1 MAWTVET
8 WVGTAVVIAIGALVM
23 SVLAAEFTSRW
34 RGRHGVLLLS
44 HHTTMAL
51 IEVII
56 FTTLAFVLLCS
67 VAK

>member
-1 MAWTVET
+1 MAWTSEP
-8 WVGTAVVIAIGALVM
+8 WIAAAVLVVVVVVVM
-23 SVLAAEFTSRW
+23 SLLAADFTSRW
-34 RGRHGVLLLS
+34 RGRHGVVLLS

-51 IEVII
+51 IEVVI

>member
-8 WVGTAVVIAIGALVM
+8 WIGTAVAIAIAGLAM

-34 RGRHGVLLLS
+34 RGRHGVVLLS

-51 IEVII
+51 IEVVI